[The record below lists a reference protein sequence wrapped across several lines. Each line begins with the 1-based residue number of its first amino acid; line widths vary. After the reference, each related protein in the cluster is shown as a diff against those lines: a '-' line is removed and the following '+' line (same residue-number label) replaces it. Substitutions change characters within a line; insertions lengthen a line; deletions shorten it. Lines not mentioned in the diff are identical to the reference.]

1 MPCLYM
7 CTCVCHTRVWFGYF
21 LQSVF
26 FSSYME
32 QLVVKVSTSAL
43 FQMCHLDTLEV
54 IITQALRNLRHVYIV
69 LCLCLHV
76 YYYVIKFAT
85 VYKPPHSCIQK
96 SRVRI
101 PARSQIFC
109 FPHVYH
115 VMYNLTSI
123 IRTPLANSKTFNVQI
138 SKKLA

>member
-1 MPCLYM
+1 MVQLLSPI
-7 CTCVCHTRVWFGYF
+7 H
-21 LQSVF
+21 F
-26 FSSYME
+26 FFPSYME

-54 IITQALRNLRHVYIV
+54 IITQALRNLRHVYIYSFVPV
-69 LCLCLHV
+69 LTCILLCNKVCHCLH
-76 YYYVIKFAT
+76 FS
-85 VYKPPHSCIQK
+85 KPPHSCIQK

-101 PARSQIFC
+101 PARSLIFC